1 MQPTFPDRIRFAHL
15 PTPVQEL
22 KRLADSLGGPRLLIK
37 RDDQTGLATGGNKT
51 RKLEFL
57 VADAVAKGCDYLVTT
72 GSPQSNHCRQTAAAA
87 SRTGFGCNLILRGS
101 KTPTDSGTLL
111 LDQLLGAA
119 LFWSGK
125 SSVQQT
131 IEDVVAE
138 LRSGG
143 HKPYVIP
150 LGGSNVLGAA
160 SYTLAMHEL
169 LEQLRS
175 MAESV
180 DAIVVASSSAGTQ
193 SGIQLGALAYG
204 FEGRVIGISVDH
216 PKRKLK
222 TQVVALTTATAM
234 HLGLEPASFSEAV
247 EVYDDYLGGGYG
259 VVGDLERNAISMLA
273 RLEGILLDPV
283 YTGRAM
289 GGLID
294 MINEGHFR
302 QNQTV
307 LFWHTGG
314 TPALFSYGED
324 LL

>member
-1 MQPTFPDRIRFAHL
+1 
-15 PTPVQEL
+15 
-22 KRLADSLGGPRLLIK
+22 
-37 RDDQTGLATGGNKT
+37 
-51 RKLEFL
+51 
-57 VADAVAKGCDYLVTT
+57 
-72 GSPQSNHCRQTAAAA
+72 
-87 SRTGFGCNLILRGS
+87 
-101 KTPTDSGTLL
+101 
-111 LDQLLGAA
+111 LGAD
-119 LFWSGK
+119 LFWSGN

-131 IEDVVAE
+131 IEYVVAE

-143 HKPYVIP
+143 HEPYVIP

-175 MAESV
+175 MEESV

-259 VVGDLERNAISMLA
+259 VLGDLERNAISMLA

-314 TPALFSYGED
+314 TPALFAYGED